1 MPRLPFC
8 THRFTLGGLNLERFI
23 NTMQREEIPL
33 LQVRRKDRKTLA
45 CECYSCDVGRIASL
59 AQEKG
64 WRMQALQPKGLSALG
79 RFLCQRPGIPLGLIL
94 AAVLVMTLSQFVWRV
109 EVHDAGAYRADI
121 AAYLS
126 QMGCGPG
133 TPRASVD
140 AQALE
145 RALTY
150 RYPELAWFH
159 VYVSNVT
166 LVVDVVTGTGMPAP
180 PSQVPG
186 HIVAS
191 RDGVVDSIRVYAG
204 TAAVQAGDAVKKG
217 QILIRGEE
225 RGADGATVYVHAEGT
240 VMARCW
246 HSASVSLPLLD
257 VISQETGRE
266 TLQTRIRTPWRCFP
280 QEWETPAYLASN
292 LYIRE
297 TPVVGCFFPVVWQ
310 EILHREVAL
319 AYSRRNAEEVRMEAK
334 DAAEKQLKTMLQG
347 YDIIDKWVDYCMI
360 EDESLSATATAEWL
374 MDIGEESP

>member
-1 MPRLPFC
+1 MPRLPLF
-8 THRFTLGGLNLERFI
+8 THRFLLSGLNLERFI

-33 LQVRRKDRKTLA
+33 LHIFRKDRKTLA
-45 CECYSCDVGRIASL
+45 CECYSCDVGRVASI

-64 WRMQALQPKGLSALG
+64 WRMEALQPKGLSALG
-79 RFLCQRPGIPLGLIL
+79 RFLCKRPGIPLGLVL
-94 AAVLVMTLSQFVWRV
+94 AAMMILTLSQFVWRV
-109 EVHDAGAYRADI
+109 EIHDAGAYRADI

-126 QMGCGPG
+126 EAGFRPG
-133 TPRASVD
+133 TPRTGVD

-166 LVVDVVTGTGMPAP
+166 LVVDVVSGAGMPAP
-180 PSQVPG
+180 PSQTPG

-191 RDGVVDSIRVYAG
+191 RDGVVDSLRVYAG
-204 TAAVQAGDAVKKG
+204 TAAVKAGDVVQKG

-225 RGADGATVYVHAEGT
+225 RGADGSTVYVHADGT

-246 HSASVSLPLLD
+246 HSASVSLPLMD

-266 TLQTRIRTPWRCFP
+266 TQQTRIRTPWRCFP
-280 QEWETPAYLASN
+280 EEWETPAYLASN

-297 TPVVGCFFPVVWQ
+297 TPVVGSFFPVVWQ
-310 EILHREVAL
+310 QIQHREVAL
-319 AYSRRNAEEVRMEAK
+319 AFSRRNENEVRREAK
-334 DAAEKQLKTMLQG
+334 DAAEKQLKSMLQG
-347 YDIIDKWVDYCMI
+347 YEIIDKWVDYCMI
-360 EDESLSATATAEWL
+360 EDESLSATVTAEWL